1 MATEC
6 YDKGNFNSAMAI
18 IGEDD
23 LRIEWGGGGVQV
35 FVIFLTS
42 RAEFTDVP
50 KLDFGRVTHTKR
62 GKESRVVFAR
72 FFNQS

>member
-1 MATEC
+1 
-6 YDKGNFNSAMAI
+6 MAI

-23 LRIEWGGGGVQV
+23 LRIEWGGGGCR
-35 FVIFLTS
+35 FVIFVTS

-50 KLDFGRVTHTKR
+50 KLDFGRVTYTKR